1 MNRRKNKR
9 FGDGGSTDE
18 EMGPP
23 KPEEEMGP
31 PTPGLRAGPRPEKP
45 SQVLPAPRPEK
56 PKAKKP
62 KLYEPYN
69 VTEGKVLPAPPPKKP
84 KPLPPTM
91 RVAKGGMIKS
101 RGNGIAMRGKTKGRM
116 R

>member
-1 MNRRKNKR
+1 MASKKKFKR

-23 KPEEEMGP
+23 TPEEQMGP
-31 PTPGLRAGPRPEKP
+31 PTPEGKVVA
-45 SQVLPAPRPEK
+45 APRPPKDK

-62 KLYEPYN
+62 KLYMPYH

-91 RVAKGGMIKS
+91 RVAKGGMIKA
-101 RGNGIAMRGKTKGRM
+101 RDGVAMRGKTKGRM